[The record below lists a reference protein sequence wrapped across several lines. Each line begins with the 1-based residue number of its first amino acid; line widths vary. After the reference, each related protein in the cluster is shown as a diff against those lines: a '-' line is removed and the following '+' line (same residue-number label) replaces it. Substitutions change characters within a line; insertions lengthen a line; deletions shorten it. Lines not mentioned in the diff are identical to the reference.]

1 MFNSALTRG
10 TELDKARQETI
21 KNLAPSIFE
30 EMKANPNVPVQDL
43 LVKYA
48 QQYEVDPLTLSSN
61 LIQYKS
67 DREKEDLLTQKA
79 NLDLLSSK
87 VNLLKDSGASGE
99 IDIPGI
105 GKVDIQKKGDF
116 SLVQAGNSMY
126 VFDKDT
132 GKVQS
137 TGLNTDQLSSN
148 NILDAIQG
156 LAKGDYQNPGVV
168 EGYLG
173 SKGVNVGGSGNSTI
187 QIPKSSYLAYTNNNP
202 GNLRFVGQSGATKGN
217 GGFAKFSSPEAGFQA
232 LIDDI
237 DAKKAPGGNLDGN
250 STLEQLI
257 GVYAPPSENNTK
269 LYVQQMATWL
279 GVTPQTKIGQIPT
292 EVLAK
297 AIAKKESSTVIGSP
311 TNPNIN
317 NNVSQYNRQKDDKY
331 QKPQEPKHKK
341 PRGQERRRMPL

>member
-156 LAKGDYQNPGVV
+156 LAKGDYQNPGVAV
-168 EGYLG
+168 EAILYIR
-173 SKGVNVGGSGNSTI
+173 KT
-187 QIPKSSYLAYTNNNP
+187 LADMWGRERALKTRIIY
-202 GNLRFVGQSGATKGN
+202 GASVTPEN
-217 GGFAKFSSPEAGFQA
+217 AAAFAKEKNIQGLLPGRASVNAEEFTSIIKAFS
-232 LIDDI
+232 
-237 DAKKAPGGNLDGN
+237 
-250 STLEQLI
+250 
-257 GVYAPPSENNTK
+257 
-269 LYVQQMATWL
+269 
-279 GVTPQTKIGQIPT
+279 
-292 EVLAK
+292 
-297 AIAKKESSTVIGSP
+297 
-311 TNPNIN
+311 
-317 NNVSQYNRQKDDKY
+317 
-331 QKPQEPKHKK
+331 
-341 PRGQERRRMPL
+341 